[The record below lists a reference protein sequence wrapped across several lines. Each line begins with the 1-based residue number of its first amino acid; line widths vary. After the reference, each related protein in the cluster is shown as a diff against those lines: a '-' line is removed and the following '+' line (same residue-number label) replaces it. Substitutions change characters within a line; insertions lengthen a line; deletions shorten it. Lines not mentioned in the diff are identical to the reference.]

1 MIKIEIEPKDN
12 LTFNLITYSFN
23 NLTPKEKI
31 TEIIKTTEIAKK
43 YIMGNETIH
52 ALKVFQYL

>member
-23 NLTPKEKI
+23 NLTPK
-31 TEIIKTTEIAKK
+31 KK
-43 YIMGNETIH
+43 N
-52 ALKVFQYL
+52 V